1 MIETSGSIGVVVIGR
16 NEGQR
21 LVTCLHSL
29 LKTTSAIVYVD
40 SGSTDNSVSVATALG
55 VHVVNLDM
63 QRPFTAA
70 RARNAGYAA
79 LLQMFPDT
87 AYVQFVDGDCEVVP
101 TWLARAAAFLM
112 ANPDVAIV
120 CGRRRERFPEASI
133 YNYQC
138 DLEWN
143 TPIGTAKACGGDFL
157 CRSAVFSLV
166 SGFNPHL
173 IAGEE
178 PELCIRIRQQ
188 GWKIERIDEE
198 MTLHDANILHFKQ
211 FWKRSVRAGHAFAEG
226 ASLYGGAPEFHWV
239 KETRRA
245 LIWGGILPFLL
256 LISLVICPAIAMALM
271 ALYALQLLRLK
282 RMLQHT
288 KASWHLACLL
298 LVSKMAECM
307 GAFTFYKNNVLHK
320 QGKLIEYK

>member
-1 MIETSGSIGVVVIGR
+1 MASVNTIGVVVIGR

-21 LVTCLHSL
+21 LITCLHSL
-29 LKTTSAIVYVD
+29 LKATSAIVYVD
-40 SGSTDNSVSVATALG
+40 SGSTDGSVAAASSLG
-55 VHVVNLDM
+55 VQVVNLDM

-70 RARNAGYAA
+70 RARNAGYAV
-79 LLQMFPDT
+79 LLQQFPTLD
-87 AYVQFVDGDCEVVP
+87 YVQFVDGDCEVVS
-101 TWLARAAAFLM
+101 TWLARASSLLATHA
-112 ANPDVAIV
+112 DVAIV

-143 TPIGTAKACGGDFL
+143 TPIGSAKACGGDFL
-157 CRSAVFSLV
+157 CRTSVFSAVN
-166 SGFNPHL
+166 GFNPSL

-198 MTLHDANILHFKQ
+198 MTLHDANILQFKP
-211 FWKRSVRAGHAFAEG
+211 FWKRSDRAGHAFAEG
-226 ASLYGGAPEFHWV
+226 ASLHGAPPELHWV

-245 LIWGGILPFLL
+245 LIWGGILPILLVIL
-256 LISLVICPAIAMALM
+256 LIISPVLATVLI
-271 ALYALQLLRLK
+271 ALYGLQLLRLK
-282 RMLQHT
+282 RMLSHT

-298 LVSKMAECM
+298 LVSKMAECV
-307 GAFTFYKNNVLHK
+307 GAFTFYKNSLLQK